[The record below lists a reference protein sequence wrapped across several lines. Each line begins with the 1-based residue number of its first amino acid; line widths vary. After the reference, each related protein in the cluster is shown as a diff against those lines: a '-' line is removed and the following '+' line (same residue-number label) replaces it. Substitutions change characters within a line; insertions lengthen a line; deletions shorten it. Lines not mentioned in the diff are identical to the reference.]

1 MRKVNKLVLARPMC
15 AHGLLPTIAAAI
27 AVLALTGGWAYG
39 HGIAGNR
46 YFPGTATFDDPAI
59 ADELILPSYTSFKHP
74 VPEGGSAVDNSFAG
88 SFTRLLTPTIAVGAD
103 SNYTLR
109 DRRGFGQQ
117 SGSGP
122 THLNVK
128 GLLFEDDPHE
138 TLISASLSWGVGGL
152 GDKSVGATSFS
163 TFTPGLFAG
172 RGFGDLPDELS
183 WLRPFGIAGALA
195 VTLPTSSTSS
205 AVGTDIAPGR
215 PSRLLLHNTNSV
227 QWAFAL
233 EYSTLYLTD
242 RFTGGPPKEEPLNQW
257 VPLVEFSFDT
267 PIGRGYGQKT
277 IGTVGP
283 GISYVA
289 ETFQLSTEAIL
300 PINRQSGSSAGVLFQ
315 ALFFLDD
322 LVPALFEHP
331 IFGR

>member
-1 MRKVNKLVLARPMC
+1 MWKLLSALIT
-15 AHGLLPTIAAAI
+15 ALLLTPAADVEA
-27 AVLALTGGWAYG
+27 

-46 YFPGTATFDDPAI
+46 YFPGTATFDDPAV
-59 ADELILPSYTSFKHP
+59 ADELILPSYSSVKHP
-74 VPEGGSAVDNSFAG
+74 LPEGGSALDNSFSG
-88 SFTRLLTPTIAVGAD
+88 SFARLLTSTIAVGAD
-103 SNYTLR
+103 STYTLR
-109 DRRGFGQQ
+109 DRRGFGQR
-117 SGSGP
+117 SGFGP
-122 THLNVK
+122 THLNIK

-138 TLISASLSWGVGGL
+138 TLVSASLSWGVGGL
-152 GDKSVGATSFS
+152 GDKSVGATNFS

-172 RGFGDLPDELS
+172 RGFGDLPDALS
-183 WLRPFGIAGALA
+183 WLRPFGVTGALA
-195 VTLPTSSTSS
+195 LTVPTSATSS
-205 AVGTDIAPGR
+205 MGGSDIGPGR
-215 PSRLLLHNTNSV
+215 PNRLLEHNVDSL

-242 RFTGGPPKEEPLNQW
+242 RFTGGPPTAEPLNQW

-283 GISYVA
+283 GVSYVA
-289 ETFQLSTEAIL
+289 ETYQLSAEAIL

-322 LVPALFEHP
+322 LVPALFANP
-331 IFGR
+331 VFGH